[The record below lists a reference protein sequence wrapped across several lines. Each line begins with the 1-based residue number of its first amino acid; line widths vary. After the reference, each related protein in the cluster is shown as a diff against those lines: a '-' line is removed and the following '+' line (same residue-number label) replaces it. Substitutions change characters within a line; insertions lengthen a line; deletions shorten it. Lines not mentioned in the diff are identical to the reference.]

1 MASTPQSMLRIV
13 SSGLEDISRLN
24 PVTGQPSPTFYKTV
38 IHRKTRWASQWRRV
52 EFDNKAD
59 FGRTATL
66 TLPILGELVS
76 RAVLVVVLPD
86 IVGAQEQ
93 ALAAAKATYGVS
105 ADPTVAALQS
115 SVYPAWS
122 WTNSIGHALC
132 SNISMSLS
140 NSPIDSFDSRLL
152 EVIDEFHA
160 PFDHF
165 DTTNF
170 LIGRDPSS
178 FNPLNYNSRAKI
190 LGQTKTVIQSPQ
202 TVQVVPPFW
211 WNRGPGPQALPIQAL
226 AKDKVQLT
234 CTFRSAQD
242 VIYTDARASGPIGS
256 SSVCSSKIP
265 AVAGSSFYYP
275 DVSGSVSLSQYG
287 RDPVT
292 GSALPTIPAS
302 PVPGVTM
309 PDELHFID
317 AYWIVE
323 YISLEDREA
332 AAFRLADLTYTIE
345 THVALPVA
353 PTNGAARTR
362 IDIEQ
367 GGLVRDITW
376 VAQRVEATD
385 YNAYFLFS
393 RDLAPQDATSSETP
407 WWPNA
412 VFPTWDFGDGYI
424 TTGFSNT
431 RSDPL
436 LSATLTLGNKSRF
449 DFSGPS
455 LFRSLLPALNCKK
468 APLVNRYIYRY
479 DFGLWPTGGIA
490 EASDRPLDEVRGSAN
505 WDRIPTKELEF
516 NTADNYYAPTYTET
530 SPVFLFLTNG
540 FTQFYGND
548 PQGRI
553 NQYVDAFKITLN
565 GAGGGNVGQG
575 ASLSFLLD
583 NKAIQNV
590 PGFVNLFVRTV
601 PDGSI
606 ALVLQTTTGYSY
618 IAVAGAGGSGSTGG
632 SAGTVLTSGLQ
643 GGPLRGLSHA
653 INGSG
658 LSFGGGGGGG
668 RSYGNMPASVLP
680 EGPGLPDGAAMTTD
694 TAFVTSLAKTGGATN
709 GFQGGDGYY
718 GGGSGTQGGGGGGSY
733 VSAYCS
739 NVVSS
744 ILPVSYNTFGT
755 NVIFRSPIMTVQTLR
770 LNTHKR
776 PSYNIYMWLTTYN
789 ILRIN
794 GGRGVLLF
802 QT

>member
-1 MASTPQSMLRIV
+1 MASTPQSMLQII

-24 PVTGQPSPTFYKTV
+24 PIKGQPSPTFYKTV
-38 IHRKTRWASQWRRV
+38 INRSTRWASQWRRV

-59 FGRTATL
+59 FGRAATV
-66 TLPILGELVS
+66 TLPILGELIS

-86 IVGAQEQ
+86 IVGPQEA
-93 ALAAAKATYGVS
+93 ALQAAKANFGDS
-105 ADPTVAALQS
+105 ADSVVAGLQS

-178 FNPLNYNSRAKI
+178 FNPLAYNSRAKI
-190 LGQTKTVIQSPQ
+190 LGQTKTVFQSPQ

-234 CTFRSAQD
+234 CTFRAAQD
-242 VIYTDARASGPIGS
+242 VIYTDARVPGTPVTGRSN
-256 SSVCSSKIP
+256 IP
-265 AVAGSSFYYP
+265 AVASAPFYYP
-275 DVSGSVSLSQYG
+275 DSAGPVTLSQYG

-292 GSALPTIPAS
+292 GLALPDVTASLVPA
-302 PVPGVTM
+302 TM
-309 PDELHFID
+309 PTELHFTD

-332 AAFRLADLTYTIE
+332 AAFRLGDLTYPIE

-362 IDIEQ
+362 IEIEQ
-367 GGLVRDITW
+367 GGLVRDLTW

-393 RDLAPQDATSSETP
+393 RDLAPQGARPSETP

-424 TTGFSNT
+424 TTGFSST

-436 LSATLTLGNKSRF
+436 LSAMLTLGSKTRF
-449 DFSGPS
+449 EFSGPS

-479 DFGLWPTGGIA
+479 DFGLWPTGGLA
-490 EASDRPLDEVRGSAN
+490 EASDRPRDEIRGSAN

-516 NTADNYYAPTYTET
+516 YTADNYYLPTYTAT
-530 SPVFLFLTNG
+530 SPVFSYLTNG

-553 NQYVDAFKITLN
+553 NQYVDAYQITMN

-575 ASLSFLLD
+575 ASVSFILD

-590 PGFVNLFVRTV
+590 PGFVNLFIRTV

-606 ALVLQTTTGYSY
+606 SFILQTTTGYSY
-618 IAVAGAGGSGSTGG
+618 IAVAGAGGAGGG
-632 SAGTVLTSGLQ
+632 SAGTVLTTGFQ
-643 GGPLRGLSHA
+643 GGHLGGPSHE
-653 INGSG
+653 INGIG

-668 RSYGNMPASVLP
+668 RSYANMSASVLK
-680 EGPGLPDGAAMTTD
+680 EGPGLPDGSRMTTD
-694 TAFVTSLAKTGGATN
+694 AAFVTSLVKTGGLIN

-718 GGGSGTQGGGGGGSY
+718 GGGSGTIGGGGGGSY

-739 NVVSS
+739 NVASS
-744 ILPVSYNTFGT
+744 VLPVSYNTFGT
-755 NVIFRSPIMTVQTLR
+755 NVLFRSPIMTVQTLR
-770 LNTHKR
+770 LDTHKR

-794 GGRGVLLF
+794 GGRGALLF
-802 QT
+802 QV

>member
-1 MASTPQSMLRIV
+1 MASTPQSMLQIV
-13 SSGLEDISRLN
+13 SSGLEDMSRLN
-24 PVTGQPSPTFYKTV
+24 PVKGQPSPTFYKTV
-38 IHRKTRWASQWRRV
+38 INRKTRWASQWRRV

-86 IVGAQEQ
+86 IVGPQEA
-93 ALAAAKATYGVS
+93 ALKTANAIFGTS
-105 ADPTVAALQS
+105 ADPAIASLQS

-202 TVQVVPPFW
+202 VVQIVPPFW

-226 AKDKVQLT
+226 AKDKIQLT
-234 CTFRSAQD
+234 CTFRTAQD
-242 VIYTDARASGPIGS
+242 VIYTDARAAGPPVS
-256 SSVCSSKIP
+256 NSACSSQIP
-265 AVAGSSFYYP
+265 LVAGSQFYYP
-275 DVSGSVSLSQYG
+275 DSGGSVSLSQYG
-287 RDPVT
+287 RDPIS
-292 GSALPTIPAS
+292 GLSLPDVSGS
-302 PVPGVTM
+302 PVPSTM
-309 PDELHFID
+309 PTEFHFID

-353 PTNGAARTR
+353 PTNRAARTR

-393 RDLAPQDATSSETP
+393 RDLAPQGAAPSETP

-436 LSATLTLGNKSRF
+436 LSATLTLGNKTRF

-479 DFGLWPTGGIA
+479 DFGLWATGGLA
-490 EASDRPLDEVRGSAN
+490 EASDRPRDEIRGSAN

-516 NTADNYYAPTYTET
+516 NTADNYYAPTYTAT
-530 SPVFLFLTNG
+530 SPVFLFLTKG
-540 FTQFYGND
+540 FNQFYGND

-553 NQYVDAFKITLN
+553 NQNVDAYKITMN
-565 GAGGGNVGQG
+565 AAGGGNFGQG
-575 ASLSFLLD
+575 SSLSFLLD

-606 ALVLQTTTGYSY
+606 ALVLLTTTGYSY
-618 IAVAGAGGSGSTGG
+618 IAVAGAGGYGSSGG
-632 SAGTVLTSGLQ
+632 SAGTVLTSGFQ
-643 GGPLRGLSHA
+643 GGPSGAISHA
-653 INGSG
+653 INGTG
-658 LSFGGGGGGG
+658 LTYGGGGGGG
-668 RSYGNMPASVLP
+668 RSYANMPASVLP
-680 EGPGLPDGAAMTTD
+680 EGPGLPDGSTMKTD
-694 TAFVTSLAKTGGATN
+694 KVFVTSLTKTGGSTN

-718 GGGSGTQGGGGGGSY
+718 GGGSGSLGGGGGGSY
-733 VSAYCS
+733 VSAFCS
-739 NVVSS
+739 DVVSE
-744 ILPVSYNTFGT
+744 ILPISYNTLGT
-755 NVIFRSPIMTVQTLR
+755 SVVFKSPIMTVQTFALDK
-770 LNTHKR
+770 HER

-789 ILRIN
+789 ILRIS